1 VPEASVYRF
10 ALLPPE
16 GGVIKSFAL
25 SPNGR
30 YLAYVVEEG
39 KEARLWLRPLDESSA
54 RPVRGAE
61 GADPLGTPF
70 WSPDSRFIGFFAEGK
85 LKKVSISGTP
95 PEVLA
100 DTPFGRGG
108 AWNDRDTIVFAPL
121 NHGPAAQLFQVAS
134 SGGEVSRVTSP
145 GDDTH
150 RSPFFLPD
158 GRRFLFS
165 TRKILSGAPNPRS
178 QQRRGYERSVREIRV
193 GSLDSEQ
200 TSVLLKA
207 DSNAVLIPSANP
219 AYGHL
224 LLTVRE
230 NVLLAYPFDA
240 EKAEIVGD
248 PAPLVEG
255 VGIDA
260 PMMRGLFSASTTGS
274 LVYSLNNSLVQKKEI
289 LWVDRRGRKI
299 AEAGPPGYYL
309 SPRLSPDG
317 TKVAITGNNLGN
329 NSDFLPLVFLMNLE
343 RRVVSL
349 FAPGGNLAWS
359 ADGAQIVL
367 MERGN
372 LFLKDV
378 DGARDAQVLL
388 ESEGEGRPGFL
399 PSSWSPD
406 GKWVLG
412 LRRPQSALR
421 IGGDPWVLS
430 LDGQPRLTPFFE
442 SEYAEGF
449 PEFSPDGRWVA
460 YSSDESGREE
470 VYVTPFPKADR
481 KWLLSSDG
489 GTAPTWGRQGKELLY
504 VSPAGELMAAPVQLG
519 TSTFQAGEPQQLFR
533 VETAGSNP
541 WRTFDVGPDG
551 QRFLVLRSLDE
562 TAPSPVHVVVNW
574 FQELREVQI
583 GPH

>member
-1 VPEASVYRF
+1 
-10 ALLPPE
+10 
-16 GGVIKSFAL
+16 
-25 SPNGR
+25 
-30 YLAYVVEEG
+30 
-39 KEARLWLRPLDESSA
+39 
-54 RPVRGAE
+54 
-61 GADPLGTPF
+61 
-70 WSPDSRFIGFFAEGK
+70 
-85 LKKVSISGTP
+85 
-95 PEVLA
+95 
-100 DTPFGRGG
+100 
-108 AWNDRDTIVFAPL
+108 
-121 NHGPAAQLFQVAS
+121 
-134 SGGEVSRVTSP
+134 
-145 GDDTH
+145 
-150 RSPFFLPD
+150 
-158 GRRFLFS
+158 
-165 TRKILSGAPNPRS
+165 
-178 QQRRGYERSVREIRV
+178 
-193 GSLDSEQ
+193 
-200 TSVLLKA
+200 
-207 DSNAVLIPSANP
+207 
-219 AYGHL
+219 
-224 LLTVRE
+224 
-230 NVLLAYPFDA
+230 
-240 EKAEIVGD
+240 
-248 PAPLVEG
+248 
-255 VGIDA
+255 
-260 PMMRGLFSASTTGS
+260 
-274 LVYSLNNSLVQKKEI
+274 LNNSLVQKKEI

-470 VYVTPFPKADR
+470 VYVTSFPRADR
-481 KWLLSSDG
+481 KWPVSSDG
-489 GTAPTWGRQGKELLY
+489 GAAPAWGRQGKELLY

-519 TSTFQAGEPQQLFR
+519 ASTFQAGEPQQLFR
-533 VETAGSNP
+533 VETAGNNSS
-541 WRTFDVGPDG
+541 RTFEVGPDA
-551 QRFLVLRSLDE
+551 QRFLVLRSLEE
-562 TAPSPVHVVVNW
+562 TASIPVHVVVKW
-574 FQELREVQI
+574 LHELRELGRGSQ
-583 GPH
+583 